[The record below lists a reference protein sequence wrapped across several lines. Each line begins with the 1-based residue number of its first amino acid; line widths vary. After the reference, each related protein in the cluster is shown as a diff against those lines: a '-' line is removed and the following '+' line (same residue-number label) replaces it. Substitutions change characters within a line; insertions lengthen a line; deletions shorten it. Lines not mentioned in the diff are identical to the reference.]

1 MAQTRDNTRI
11 YRGQGQVHLAEKDEF
26 GQPQGFDFVGN
37 VSELKINPKTE
48 ALKHTESQT
57 GNNSVDAKIE
67 KNLEV
72 EITYNTCSQYK
83 TNLMRL
89 IFGKLT
95 ELSSGTITDETVKAY
110 LGKSTYLDRINLASF
125 TSLTDEGATTTYVK
139 GTDYVIDLATGRIDH
154 SATAAYSDGATL
166 KANYIAN
173 EEEIVAAFESI
184 NKNYYLRF
192 DGLNSAEN
200 NSPVVID
207 IPNIRFE
214 PLKELALINDDD
226 FNKYE
231 QTGIA
236 LFDRFQ
242 DATSKYSRY
251 FTVRQVPVAA

>member
-1 MAQTRDNTRI
+1 MAQTRDNTRL
-11 YRGQGQVHLAEKDEF
+11 YRGQGQVYLAERDEF
-26 GQPQGFDFVGN
+26 GQPKGFEFVGN

-48 ALKHTESQT
+48 AIKHTESQT

-72 EITYNTCSQYK
+72 EVSYNTCSQYK
-83 TNLMRL
+83 TNLVRL

-95 ELSSGTITDETVKAY
+95 ELASGTITDETVKAY
-110 LGKSTYLDRINLASF
+110 LGKSSFLERINLASF
-125 TSLTDEGATTTYVK
+125 TSLTDEEATVTYVE
-139 GTDYVIDLATGRIDH
+139 GTDYFIDLATGRIDH
-154 SATAAYSDGATL
+154 SATASYAQGATL
-166 KANYIAN
+166 KANYVAN

-184 NKNYYLRF
+184 NKNYWLRF
-192 DGLNSAEN
+192 SGLNNAEN
-200 NSPVVID
+200 DTPVAID

-231 QTGIA
+231 QPGIA
-236 LFDRFQ
+236 LFDRYQ
-242 DATSKYSRY
+242 SSTSKYSRY